1 MTDYTGTRQHAV
13 KTDEPVC
20 VAFAELIDQVGRLAT
35 VIEAIGNGLARP
47 SGQSLA
53 RWQVLAA
60 VETEPAPVSGIA
72 VQLGHTRQSVQRIA
86 DLLVEDQLAL
96 YRPNPAHR
104 RAKILEITPAGL
116 TALHRMQA
124 LFDQLAQRTSAGLE
138 PEHLD
143 LARRTLDELRR
154 RLETELPHLPRD

>member
-1 MTDYTGTRQHAV
+1 MTDYTGIRQHAV
-13 KTDEPVC
+13 KSDEPVC
-20 VAFAELIDQVGRLAT
+20 VAFAELFDQIGRLAT

-60 VETEPAPVSGIA
+60 VETGPAGVSGIA
-72 VQLGHTRQSVQRIA
+72 AQLGHTRQSVQRIA

-104 RAKILEITPAGL
+104 RAKLLEITPAGL

-143 LARRTLDELRR
+143 LACHTLDELRQ
-154 RLETELPHLPRD
+154 RLEAELPHLP

>member
-1 MTDYTGTRQHAV
+1 
-13 KTDEPVC
+13 
-20 VAFAELIDQVGRLAT
+20 
-35 VIEAIGNGLARP
+35 
-47 SGQSLA
+47 LA

-104 RAKILEITPAGL
+104 RAKILEITPGGL

-143 LARRTLDELRR
+143 LARRTLDDLRR